1 MTVKTQIESITKPT
15 SIALGVFDGV
25 HIGHQAVIGEAVNG
39 KDDGLTPVVF
49 TFDTSAE
56 KPDHK
61 KGQETILTTSLKRQ
75 KMQELG
81 VSVVYEIPFDT
92 VKDYSPEYFVE
103 HILFSRL
110 HAAKIVCG
118 FDFRFGKNAAGDTAL
133 LKQLCGKMGIEV
145 VVVPPMKDRGKP
157 VSSTR
162 IRHYLKEGDVL
173 SANRLLGYEYS
184 YDMVVVDG
192 LKNGRKIG
200 IPTINQEFDP
210 GFLIPKFGV
219 YASKVIVDGKELLG
233 ITNIGVKPTIQGTR
247 NPLAETYIIGFD
259 QNLYG
264 QKIPV
269 SLFQY
274 LREEQKFQN
283 LDELSATVRR
293 DIDRT
298 KILMRGK
305 LKSYQ
310 TKP

>member
-39 KDDGLTPVVF
+39 EADGLVPVVF
-49 TFDTSAE
+49 TFDTSGE
-56 KPDHK
+56 KPEHK
-61 KGQETILTTSLKRQ
+61 KGQETILTTSLKRK
-75 KMQELG
+75 KMEELG
-81 VSVVYEIPFDT
+81 VSVIYEIPFDT
-92 VKDYSPEYFVE
+92 VKDYSPAYFAE
-103 HILFSRL
+103 HILFSQL

-118 FDFRFGKNAAGDTAL
+118 FDFRFGKNAAGNTEL
-133 LKQLCGKMGIEV
+133 LKQLCSKMGIEV
-145 VVVPPMKDRGKP
+145 VVVPPMMDQGEP

-162 IRHYLKEGDVL
+162 IRHYLKGGDVV

-184 YDMVVVDG
+184 YDMMVVDG
-192 LKNGRKIG
+192 LKNGRKMG

-219 YASKVIVDGKELLG
+219 YASKVLVDGKELLG
-233 ITNIGVKPTIQGTR
+233 ITNIGVKPTIQGVR

-264 QKIPV
+264 RKIPV

-274 LREEQKFQN
+274 LREEQKFHD
-283 LDELSATVRR
+283 LKELSATVKK

-298 KILMRGK
+298 KILMKGN
-305 LKSYQ
+305 LKQ
-310 TKP
+310 QRPE